1 MANLIVVKTTEELKL
16 IIEESEINSDL
27 NYLDV
32 SNITNMDHLF
42 KGTKFNGDISQ
53 WDVSNVTSM
62 KDMFMLSKF
71 NGDIS
76 KWDVSNVDDMSGL
89 FAYTKYNGDIS
100 NWDVSNVTAMNSM
113 FAASIFNKDIS
124 NWDVSSVRNM
134 EYMFGNSKFN
144 QDISKW
150 DVSNVVNM
158 AYMFSGSNFDKDI
171 SDWNPRSVKKM
182 NNMLDNSRLTYDLS
196 KWKNIIPTELH
207 KELVNKF
214 KAPIKY
220 HKTDKKASN
229 NQILD
234 DNIAVSKKSTT
245 SSISYRYF
253 MDLKGISPLIKSVR
267 NLMTS
272 TSDSDIEDSVESL
285 IETLNT
291 YAKKTLEFSKKTL
304 NIDPNELTK
313 WLKEQITNAI
323 DEEPLEFA
331 GHGTDEKDLERRL
344 DETVGVLPLIL
355 SDSDTIITIGKCV
368 ILPTIVVT
376 DENGDLAILVLD
388 NSRNEV
394 IDKAGNLTLGNVSR
408 VAVAN
413 ANLYG
418 IGSYGL
424 EDDSQ
429 LMESLREAFSSVT
442 EYIEYI
448 NR

>member
-1 MANLIVVKTTEELKL
+1 MANLIVVKTAEELKL

-71 NGDIS
+71 VGDIS
-76 KWDVSNVDDMSGL
+76 KWDVSNVKDMSGL
-89 FAYTKYNGDIS
+89 FAYTKYNGNIS
-100 NWDVSNVTAMNSM
+100 NWDVSSVTDMSSM

-124 NWDVSSVRNM
+124 DWDVSSVRNM

-196 KWKNIIPTELH
+196 NWKNIIPTELH
-207 KELVNKF
+207 KELVDIF
-214 KAPIKY
+214 RKY
-220 HKTDKKASN
+220 DKIDKKASN
-229 NQILD
+229 NQISD
-234 DNIAVSKKSTT
+234 DNIVVSKKSTT

-253 MDLKGISPLIKSVR
+253 MDLKGIGPLIKSVR

-272 TSDSDIEDSVESL
+272 TSDSDIEDLVESL
-285 IETLNT
+285 VGTLNA

-344 DETVGVLPLIL
+344 DETVGVLPIIL
-355 SDSDTIITIGKCV
+355 SDDNTIITIGKCV

-388 NSRNEV
+388 NSKNEV
-394 IDKAGNLTLGNVSR
+394 IDKAGNLTLGDVSR
-408 VAVAN
+408 VAAAN

-429 LMESLREAFSSVT
+429 LMESLREAFNSVVD
-442 EYIEYI
+442 YIEYI

>member
-1 MANLIVVKTTEELKL
+1 
-16 IIEESEINSDL
+16 
-27 NYLDV
+27 
-32 SNITNMDHLF
+32 
-42 KGTKFNGDISQ
+42 
-53 WDVSNVTSM
+53 
-62 KDMFMLSKF
+62 
-71 NGDIS
+71 
-76 KWDVSNVDDMSGL
+76 
-89 FAYTKYNGDIS
+89 
-100 NWDVSNVTAMNSM
+100 
-113 FAASIFNKDIS
+113 
-124 NWDVSSVRNM
+124 
-134 EYMFGNSKFN
+134 MFGNSKFN

-158 AYMFSGSNFDKDI
+158 AYMFSRSNFNKDI

-207 KELVNKF
+207 KELVDIF
-214 KAPIKY
+214 RKY
-220 HKTDKKASN
+220 DKIDKKVSN
-229 NQILD
+229 NQISD

-267 NLMTS
+267 NFMTS
-272 TSDSDIEDSVESL
+272 TSDSDIEDLVESL

-291 YAKKTLEFSKKTL
+291 YAKKTSEFSKKTL

-331 GHGTDEKDLERRL
+331 GHGTDERDLERRL
-344 DETVGVLPLIL
+344 DETVGVLPIIL
-355 SDSDTIITIGKCV
+355 SDSNTIITIGEFV

-429 LMESLREAFSSVT
+429 LMESLREAFSSVA
-442 EYIEYI
+442 EYI